1 MLAGALDGVDAQLAH
16 AVDRIQGSRPEVA
29 LVVVG
34 GAGGLVP
41 GDLPGVSEVIVP
53 ADGALANPIGLAIA
67 PAGAQAHRICQ
78 NRSEQRNRAV
88 AEAREEAMTRAIHA
102 GADPDRVAVVEVA
115 EIPLAYMLDPAI
127 RISVKAAGP
136 RM

>member
-1 MLAGALDGVDAQLAH
+1 M
-16 AVDRIQGSRPEVA
+16 
-29 LVVVG
+29 
-34 GAGGLVP
+34 P

-67 PAGAQAHRICQ
+67 PAGGQAHRICQ
-78 NRSEQRNRAV
+78 NRPEQRDRAV

>member
-1 MLAGALDGVDAQLAH
+1 M
-16 AVDRIQGSRPEVA
+16 
-29 LVVVG
+29 
-34 GAGGLVP
+34 P

-53 ADGALANPIGLAIA
+53 ADGAVANAIGLAIA
-67 PAGAQAHRICQ
+67 PAGGQADRICQ
-78 NRSEQRNRAV
+78 NRPEERSRAV
-88 AEAREEAMTRAIHA
+88 AAAREEALARAIHA

-127 RISVKAAGP
+127 RIRVKAAGP